1 MQVGPKRTDA
11 VVGAN
16 GRDVA
21 GKDRAAFALCNLV
34 EGHLAAGVCSRK
46 RNQYCPR
53 SHVFPLSRVSL
64 IMRYDYGPEI
74 CYINF
79 IGKAKER
86 LSTKR
91 LSKHQLGIDETADV
105 AVAKNAG
112 IAAFLN

>member
-1 MQVGPKRTDA
+1 
-11 VVGAN
+11 
-16 GRDVA
+16 
-21 GKDRAAFALCNLV
+21 
-34 EGHLAAGVCSRK
+34 
-46 RNQYCPR
+46 
-53 SHVFPLSRVSL
+53 
-64 IMRYDYGPEI
+64 MRYDYGPEI
-74 CYINF
+74 CHSNF